1 MSDTEPRE
9 PAAPVEPQHQ
19 AAPREPKP
27 RRTFQPGLWTRLVP
41 LALVSAYLILFIA
54 FNTRMATVDFVF
66 TSTRVSTIFLILLPL
81 GIGIVLGVLLSQ
93 LYRHS
98 KRRR

>member
-1 MSDTEPRE
+1 VSDAAQPEPT
-9 PAAPVEPQHQ
+9 APTPTPVASRRKH
-19 AAPREPKP
+19 
-27 RRTFQPGLWTRLVP
+27 RRTFQPGLWTRLLPV
-41 LALVSAYLILFIA
+41 AVVSVYLILFVA
-54 FNTRMATVDFVF
+54 FNTRMAKVDFVF
-66 TSTRVSTIFLILLPL
+66 ASTRVSTIFLILLPL

>member
-1 MSDTEPRE
+1 VTDAPPTE
-9 PAAPVEPQHQ
+9 PAAPPVEQK
-19 AAPREPKP
+19 AKG
-27 RRTFQPGLWTRLVP
+27 RRSFQPGLWTRLLP
-41 LALVSAYLILFIA
+41 IAIVSVYLILFVA

-66 TSTRVSTIFLILLPL
+66 TSTRLSTIFLILLPF

>member
-1 MSDTEPRE
+1 MSDTAPTE
-9 PAAPVEPQHQ
+9 PAHPPAEQT
-19 AAPREPKP
+19 PK
-27 RRTFQPGLWTRLVP
+27 RRRSFQPALWARLVP
-41 LALVSAYLILFIA
+41 IGVVSVYLILFIVL
-54 FNTRMATVDFVF
+54 NTRMAKVDFVVG
-66 TSTRVSTIFLILLPL
+66 STRVSTIFLILLPL

>member
-1 MSDTEPRE
+1 VSDPAKSE
-9 PAAPVEPQHQ
+9 PAPPPAEQK
-19 AAPREPKP
+19 RKP

-41 LALVSAYLILFIA
+41 VAVVSVYLILFVA
-54 FNTRMATVDFVF
+54 FNTRMAKVDFVF
-66 TSTRVSTIFLILLPL
+66 SATRVSTIFLVLLPL

>member
-1 MSDTEPRE
+1 MSDEGT
-9 PAAPVEPQHQ
+9 PAAAPQ
-19 AAPREPKP
+19 APAEHKPK

-41 LALVSAYLILFIA
+41 IGVVSVYLILFIA
-54 FNTRMATVDFVF
+54 FNTRMATVDFVL

-93 LYRHS
+93 LYRHG

>member
-1 MSDTEPRE
+1 VSDTAQTE
-9 PAAPVEPQHQ
+9 PAPPPAEQQ
-19 AAPREPKP
+19 RKP
-27 RRTFQPGLWTRLVP
+27 RKSFQPGLWTRLVP
-41 LALVSAYLILFIA
+41 IGLVSAYLILFVA
-54 FNTRMATVDFVF
+54 FNTRMAKVDFVF

>member
-1 MSDTEPRE
+1 MSD
-9 PAAPVEPQHQ
+9 APQ
-19 AAPREPKP
+19 AAPPAEQKQK
-27 RRTFQPGLWTRLVP
+27 RRRSFQPGLWTRLVP
-41 LALVSAYLILFIA
+41 VGVVSVYLILFIA
-54 FNTRMATVDFVF
+54 FNTRMAKVDFVLGA
-66 TSTRVSTIFLILLPL
+66 TRISTIFLILLPL

>member
-1 MSDTEPRE
+1 MPD
-9 PAAPVEPQHQ
+9 PAPPPAERQ
-19 AAPREPKP
+19 PKS
-27 RRTFQPGLWTRLVP
+27 RRSFQPGLWTRLLP
-41 LALVSAYLILFIA
+41 LGVVSVYLILFIA
-54 FNTRMATVDFVF
+54 FNTRRAKVDFVF
-66 TSTRVSTIFLILLPL
+66 TSTRLSTIFLILLPL

>member
-1 MSDTEPRE
+1 MSDAETPK
-9 PAAPVEPQHQ
+9 PAAPPPAEK
-19 AAPREPKP
+19 RK
-27 RRTFQPGLWTRLVP
+27 RGRSFQPGLWTRLVP
-41 LALVSAYLILFIA
+41 LGVVSAYLILFIA
-54 FNTRMATVDFVF
+54 FNTRMAKVDFVV
-66 TSTRVSTIFLILLPL
+66 TSTRLSTIFLILLPL

>member
-1 MSDTEPRE
+1 MSGSAQTEP
-9 PAAPVEPQHQ
+9 APPPPEQQ
-19 AAPREPKP
+19 RKP

-41 LALVSAYLILFIA
+41 IAAVSVYLILFIA
-54 FNTRMATVDFVF
+54 FNTRRAKVDFVF
-66 TSTRVSTIFLILLPL
+66 SSTRVSTIFLILLPL

>member
-1 MSDTEPRE
+1 VSD
-9 PAAPVEPQHQ
+9 AAPTTAQPPAEQQ
-19 AAPREPKP
+19 RK
-27 RRTFQPGLWTRLVP
+27 RRRSFQPGLWTRLLP
-41 LALVSAYLILFIA
+41 LGVVSVYLILFIA
-54 FNTRMATVDFVF
+54 FNTRMAKVDFVF
-66 TSTRVSTIFLILLPL
+66 SSTRVSTIFVILLPL

>member
-1 MSDTEPRE
+1 MSEAETPE
-9 PAAPVEPQHQ
+9 PAAQP
-19 AAPREPKP
+19 AAERKQKH
-27 RRTFQPGLWTRLVP
+27 RRTFQPGLWTRLAPIGV
-41 LALVSAYLILFIA
+41 VSVYLILFIA
-54 FNTRMATVDFVF
+54 FNTRRTKVDFVF
-66 TSTRVSTIFLILLPL
+66 SSTRLSTIFLILLPL

>member
-1 MSDTEPRE
+1 MSDEGTSAKPQ
-9 PAAPVEPQHQ
+9 APVEPKQ
-19 AAPREPKP
+19 K
-27 RRTFQPGLWTRLVP
+27 RRRSFQLGLWTRLV
-41 LALVSAYLILFIA
+41 LIGVVGVFLILFIVL
-54 FNTRMATVDFVF
+54 NTRQSKVDFVF
-66 TSTRVSTIFLILLPL
+66 TSTHVSTIFLILLPL

>member
-1 MSDTEPRE
+1 MSDAAQTK
-9 PAAPVEPQHQ
+9 PAVPPPVKQK
-19 AAPREPKP
+19 PKR

-41 LALVSAYLILFIA
+41 IAVVSAYLILFVA

-66 TSTRVSTIFLILLPL
+66 ASTRLSTIFLILLPF

>member
-1 MSDTEPRE
+1 VSDEGT
-9 PAAPVEPQHQ
+9 PAAPPAT
-19 AAPREPKP
+19 AAPKQKR

-41 LALVSAYLILFIA
+41 IAAVGVFLILFIVL
-54 FNTRMATVDFVF
+54 NTRQSKVDFVF
-66 TSTRVSTIFLILLPL
+66 TSTHVSTIFLILLPL
-81 GIGIVLGVLLSQ
+81 GIGILLGVLLSQ

>member
-1 MSDTEPRE
+1 VSD
-9 PAAPVEPQHQ
+9 AAPTETAQPPAEQQ
-19 AAPREPKP
+19 RKP
-27 RRTFQPGLWTRLVP
+27 RRSFQPGLWTRLLP
-41 LALVSAYLILFIA
+41 LGVVSVYLILFIA
-54 FNTRMATVDFVF
+54 FNTRMAKVDFVF
-66 TSTRVSTIFLILLPL
+66 SSTRVSTIFVILLPL

>member
-1 MSDTEPRE
+1 MSDPAQSE
-9 PAAPVEPQHQ
+9 PAPPPAEQKRKH
-19 AAPREPKP
+19 
-27 RRTFQPGLWTRLVP
+27 RRTFQPGLWTRL
-41 LALVSAYLILFIA
+41 ALITIVGVYLILFIA
-54 FNTRMATVDFVF
+54 FNTRKAKVDFVF
-66 TSTRVSTIFLILLPL
+66 TSTHVSTIFLILVPL